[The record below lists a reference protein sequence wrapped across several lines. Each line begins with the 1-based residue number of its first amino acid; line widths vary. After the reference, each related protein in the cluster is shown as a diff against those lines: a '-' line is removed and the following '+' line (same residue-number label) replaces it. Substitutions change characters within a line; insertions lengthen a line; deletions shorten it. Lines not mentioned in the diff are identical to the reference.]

1 MPVQF
6 SCNACKKKFKAA
18 DKFAGKTIP
27 CPNCKVP
34 LIVPALPAGSIKP
47 ETPPSIASVKTKS
60 QAEQDIE
67 AMAALALEE
76 TKQEEEVAPQFIQF
90 ECTFCDEKVSFPID
104 LGGKQA
110 PCPGCRRI
118 LKVPMPV
125 VVKKTGPDWKKQ
137 PDKRPSGALRK
148 EEPELEGTW
157 NSTMD
162 TVSRDALL
170 EAGAIVEEYEPLT
183 RAEKIKRTVMV
194 LVVLVSGLL
203 GYYYYSSYQG
213 KVNGDAQI
221 AKIELSIKSG
231 DLANFAGEIKAVLLA
246 GIASYRLSE
255 NPDIPASK
263 IKKTLQSA
271 LASLDKASSLFEK
284 DFALLELSRSI
295 VELGGG
301 KDDVRDNKKLKWDE
315 VQKFLKQPFES
326 FTIPEIKLLAL
337 KEATSSFIA
346 SGETDRALAFAS
358 QVLSGSAVSKDK
370 KIDDHSDFLAV
381 VGMELFKAQKID
393 ASKQI
398 LESIRTR
405 YTSAPTTP
413 VSPFA
418 AAFFTVAE
426 KDKPLPFVFPKDS
439 NNEADL
445 FCLLCVDLINDKL
458 ETFIGSSNFKNY
470 DAVLR
475 LNCLTKV
482 SFLAS
487 VLGKDVSVLKDELN
501 RVVSEGVMPNVD
513 CVQSYLVLAAISQSL
528 KISSESWF
536 KAADKVPQAMKDY
549 KLIKSKFLLASFL
562 VKDDFTSATLEDA
575 NKMENASLSK
585 AMAYQ
590 HIGINSKKSP
600 WFKEALLKT
609 SEPEKSFGYLGIA
622 LSADNN
628 LKKK

>member
-47 ETPPSIASVKTKS
+47 ETPPPIASVKTKS

-585 AMAYQ
+585 AMVYQ

>member
-6 SCNACKKKFKAA
+6 TCKSCNKKFKAA

-27 CPNCKVP
+27 CPTCKVP
-34 LIVPALPAGSIKP
+34 LIVPALPAGSVLL
-47 ETPPSIASVKTKS
+47 EMPPPQTSVKTKS

-76 TKQEEEVAPQFIQF
+76 TKQVEDAVPQFIQF
-90 ECTFCDEKVSFPID
+90 ECTFCDEKVSLPID

-118 LKVPMPV
+118 LKVPMPA
-125 VVKKTGPDWKKQ
+125 VVKTSGPDWKKQ

-194 LVVLVSGLL
+194 LVLIISGLL
-203 GYYYYSSYQG
+203 GFIYYSSYRG
-213 KVNGDAQI
+213 KVNEDAQI

-231 DLANFAGEIKAVLLA
+231 ELANSTGEIKAVLLA
-246 GIASYRLSE
+246 GVATYRLAES
-255 NPDIPASK
+255 PDIPASK
-263 IKKTLQSA
+263 IKKTLQTA
-271 LASLDKASSLFEK
+271 LASLDKASSLYEK
-284 DFALLELSRSI
+284 DFALLELCRAI
-295 VELGGG
+295 IELGGG

-326 FTIPEIKLLAL
+326 FTIPEIKLIAL
-337 KEATSSFIA
+337 KEATASFIA
-346 SGETDRALAFAS
+346 SGEIDRALAFAS
-358 QVLSGSAVSKDK
+358 QVLSGSAISKDK

-381 VGMELFKAQKID
+381 VGMELFNAQKID

-405 YTSAPTTP
+405 YTSAPGTP

-418 AAFFTVAE
+418 AAFFTIAE
-426 KDKPLPFVFPKDS
+426 KEKPMPFVFSKDS
-439 NNEADL
+439 NSDVDI
-445 FCLLCVDLINDKL
+445 FCLLCVNLVDDKL
-458 ETFIGSSNFKNY
+458 ENLIGSSNFKNA
-470 DAVLR
+470 DAVFR
-475 LNCLTKV
+475 LNCLSKV
-482 SFLAS
+482 SLLAS
-487 VLGKDVSVLKDELN
+487 VLGKDVSMLKDELN
-501 RVVSEGVMPNVD
+501 RIVSEGVMPNVD
-513 CVQSYLVLAAISQSL
+513 SVQSYLVLTEISQSL
-528 KISSESWF
+528 KILSDSWL

-549 KLIKSKFLLASFL
+549 KQIKSRFLLASFL
-562 VKDDFTSATLEDA
+562 AKEDISSATLEDA
-575 NKMENASLSK
+575 NKMESASLSK
-585 AMAYQ
+585 SIAFRHVGM
-590 HIGINSKKSP
+590 NPKNFT
-600 WFKEALLKT
+600 WFKDALYKVA
-609 SEPEKSFGYLGIA
+609 EPEKSFGYVGIA
-622 LSADNN
+622 ISSDKNF
-628 LKKK
+628 KKK

>member
-34 LIVPALPAGSIKP
+34 LVVPTLPAVSIPP
-47 ETPPSIASVKTKS
+47 EITPPQSSVKTKS

-76 TKQEEEVAPQFIQF
+76 TKQEEDVVPQFIQF
-90 ECTFCDEKVSFPID
+90 ECTFCDEKISLPID

-118 LKVPMPV
+118 LKVPMPA
-125 VVKKTGPDWKKQ
+125 VVKKSGPDWKKQ

-183 RAEKIKRTVMV
+183 RAEKIKRAVTV

-203 GYYYYSSYQG
+203 GFLYYNSYQG

-221 AKIELSIKSG
+221 AKIELNIKSG
-231 DLANFAGEIKAVLLA
+231 ELANASGEIKAVLLA

-255 NPDIPASK
+255 SPEIPAAK

-271 LASLDKASSLFEK
+271 LASLDKARSLFEK

-326 FTIPEIKLLAL
+326 FTIPEIKLIAL
-337 KEATSSFIA
+337 KEATASFIA
-346 SGETDRALAFAS
+346 NGETDRALAFAS

-381 VGMELFKAQKID
+381 VGMELFKAQKIE

-418 AAFFTVAE
+418 AAFFTIAD
-426 KDKPLPFVFPKDS
+426 KDKPLPFVFTKDS
-439 NNEADL
+439 NNEADIY
-445 FCLLCVDLINDKL
+445 CLLCVDLINDKL
-458 ETFIGSSNFKNY
+458 ETFLGSSNFKNY
-470 DAVLR
+470 DGVLR
-475 LNCLTKV
+475 LNCLSKV
-482 SFLAS
+482 SLLAS
-487 VLGKDVSVLKDELN
+487 VLDKDVSVLKDELN
-501 RVVSEGVMPNVD
+501 RIVSEGVMPNID
-513 CVQSYLVLAAISQSL
+513 CVQSYLVLSAISQNL

-536 KAADKVPQAMKDY
+536 KAADKVPQALKDY
-549 KLIKSKFLLASFL
+549 KQIKSRFLLASFL
-562 VKDDFTSATLEDA
+562 VKEDITSATLEDA
-575 NKMENASLSK
+575 NKMEAASLSK
-585 AMAYQ
+585 SMAYRYV
-590 HIGINSKKSP
+590 GMNPKYST
-600 WFKEALLKT
+600 WFKAALNKAA
-609 SEPEKSFGYLGIA
+609 EPEKSFGYVGIA
-622 LSADNN
+622 ISSDKNF
-628 LKKK
+628 KKK

>member
-47 ETPPSIASVKTKS
+47 ETPPPIASVKTKS

>member
-27 CPNCKVP
+27 CPSCKVP
-34 LIVPALPAGSIKP
+34 LIVPALPAGSIPP
-47 ETPPSIASVKTKS
+47 EIASPQASVKTKS

-76 TKQEEEVAPQFIQF
+76 TKQEEDVVPQFIQF
-90 ECTFCDEKVSFPID
+90 ECTFCDEKVSLPID

-118 LKVPMPV
+118 LKVPMPA
-125 VVKKTGPDWKKQ
+125 VVKKSGPDWKKQ

-183 RAEKIKRTVMV
+183 RAEKIKRAVMV

-203 GYYYYSSYQG
+203 GFLYYNSYRG
-213 KVNGDAQI
+213 KVNEDAQI

-231 DLANFAGEIKAVLLA
+231 DLANSSGEIKAVLLA
-246 GIASYRLSE
+246 GIASFRLSE
-255 NPDIPASK
+255 SPDVPASK

-326 FTIPEIKLLAL
+326 FTIPEIKLIAL
-337 KEATSSFIA
+337 KEATASFIA

-381 VGMELFKAQKID
+381 VGIELFKAQKID

-418 AAFFTVAE
+418 AAFFTIAE
-426 KDKPLPFVFPKDS
+426 KDKPLPFVFAKDS
-439 NNEADL
+439 NNEADI
-445 FCLLCVDLINDKL
+445 FCLLCVDLIDDKL
-458 ETFIGSSNFKNY
+458 ETLIGSSNFKNA
-470 DAVLR
+470 DAVFR
-475 LNCLTKV
+475 LNCLSKV

-501 RVVSEGVMPNVD
+501 RIVSEGVMPNVD
-513 CVQSYLVLAAISQSL
+513 CVQSYLVLATISQSL

-549 KLIKSKFLLASFL
+549 KQIKSRFLLASFL
-562 VKDDFTSATLEDA
+562 VKEDVTSATLEDA
-575 NKMENASLSK
+575 NKMEPASLSK
-585 AMAYQ
+585 SMAFR
-590 HIGINSKKSP
+590 HVGMNPKNST
-600 WFKEALLKT
+600 WFKETLIKAA
-609 SEPEKSFGYLGIA
+609 EPEKSFGYVGIA
-622 LSADNN
+622 ISSDRNF
-628 LKKK
+628 KKK

>member
-34 LIVPALPAGSIKP
+34 LIVPVLAASSASPEIALPQ
-47 ETPPSIASVKTKS
+47 ASVKTKS

-76 TKQEEEVAPQFIQF
+76 TKQEEEVVPQFIQF
-90 ECTFCDEKVSFPID
+90 ECTFCDEKVSLPVD

-118 LKVPMPV
+118 LKVPMPA

-183 RAEKIKRTVMV
+183 RAEKIKRAVMV
-194 LVVLVSGLL
+194 LVVLVSGLS
-203 GYYYYSSYQG
+203 GFYYYSSYQG

-231 DLANFAGEIKAVLLA
+231 DLANFSGEIKAVLLA

-284 DFALLELSRSI
+284 DFALLELTRSI
-295 VELGGG
+295 IELGGG

-326 FTIPEIKLLAL
+326 FTIPEIKLIAL
-337 KEATSSFIA
+337 KEATASFIA

-381 VGMELFKAQKID
+381 VGIELFKAQKID

-405 YTSAPTTP
+405 YASAPTTP

-418 AAFFTVAE
+418 AAFFKLAE
-426 KDKPLPFVFPKDS
+426 NDKPLPFVFTKDS
-439 NNEADL
+439 NNEADIY
-445 FCLLCVDLINDKL
+445 CLLCVDLVDDKL
-458 ETFIGSSNFKNY
+458 ETLIGSSNFKNS
-470 DAVLR
+470 DAVFR
-475 LNCLTKV
+475 LNCLSKV
-482 SFLAS
+482 SLLAS

-501 RVVSEGVMPNVD
+501 RIVGEGVMPNVD
-513 CVQSYLVLAAISQSL
+513 CVQSYLVLAATSQNL
-528 KISSESWF
+528 KISSESWS

-549 KLIKSKFLLASFL
+549 KQIKSRFLLASFL
-562 VKDDFTSATLEDA
+562 VKEDITSATLEEA
-575 NKMENASLSK
+575 NKMEAASLSK
-585 AMAYQ
+585 SMAYR
-590 HIGINSKKSP
+590 HVGMNPKYST
-600 WFKEALLKT
+600 WFKEALNKAA
-609 SEPEKSFGYLGIA
+609 EPEKAFGYVGIA
-622 LSADNN
+622 ISSDKNF
-628 LKKK
+628 KKK

>member
-47 ETPPSIASVKTKS
+47 ETPPPIASVKTKS

-203 GYYYYSSYQG
+203 GFYYYSSYQG

-487 VLGKDVSVLKDELN
+487 VLGKDVSVFKDELN

-622 LSADNN
+622 LPGDNN

>member
-246 GIASYRLSE
+246 GIASYRLTE

-439 NNEADL
+439 NNEADI

-470 DAVLR
+470 GAVLR

-487 VLGKDVSVLKDELN
+487 VLGKDVSILKDELN

>member
-104 LGGKQA
+104 LGVKQA

-487 VLGKDVSVLKDELN
+487 VLGKDVSVFKDELN

-622 LSADNN
+622 LSGDNN

>member
-27 CPNCKVP
+27 CPNCKVS
-34 LIVPALPAGSIKP
+34 LVVPALPAVSIPP
-47 ETPPSIASVKTKS
+47 EITPPQSSVKTKS

-76 TKQEEEVAPQFIQF
+76 TKQEEDVVPQFIQF
-90 ECTFCDEKVSFPID
+90 ECTFCDEKISLPID

-118 LKVPMPV
+118 LKVPMPA
-125 VVKKTGPDWKKQ
+125 VVKSSGPDWKKQ

-148 EEPELEGTW
+148 EELELEGTW

-183 RAEKIKRTVMV
+183 RAEKIKRAVTV

-203 GYYYYSSYQG
+203 GFLYYNSYQG
-213 KVNGDAQI
+213 KVNGDSQI
-221 AKIELSIKSG
+221 AKIELNIKSG
-231 DLANFAGEIKAVLLA
+231 ELANASGEIKAVLLA

-255 NPDIPASK
+255 NPEIPASK

-326 FTIPEIKLLAL
+326 FTIPEIKLIAL
-337 KEATSSFIA
+337 KEATASFIA
-346 SGETDRALAFAS
+346 NGETDRALAFAS

-381 VGMELFKAQKID
+381 VGMELFKAQKIE

-418 AAFFTVAE
+418 AAFFTIAE
-426 KDKPLPFVFPKDS
+426 KDKPLPFVFAKDS
-439 NNEADL
+439 NNEADI

-458 ETFIGSSNFKNY
+458 ETLIGSSNFKNA
-470 DAVLR
+470 DAVFR
-475 LNCLTKV
+475 LNCLSKV
-482 SFLAS
+482 SFLAT
-487 VLGKDVSVLKDELN
+487 VLDKDVSVLKEELN
-501 RVVSEGVMPNVD
+501 RIISEGVMPNID
-513 CVQSYLVLAAISQSL
+513 CVQSYIVLSAISQNL

-549 KLIKSKFLLASFL
+549 KQIKSRFLLASFL
-562 VKDDFTSATLEDA
+562 VKDDITSATIEDA
-575 NKMENASLSK
+575 NKMEAGSLSK
-585 AMAYQ
+585 SMAYRNV
-590 HIGINSKKSP
+590 GMNPKYST
-600 WFKEALLKT
+600 WFKAALNKAA
-609 SEPEKSFGYLGIA
+609 EPEKSFGYVGIA
-622 LSADNN
+622 ISSDKNF
-628 LKKK
+628 KKK

>member
-34 LIVPALPAGSIKP
+34 LIVPVLPASSASPEIALPQ
-47 ETPPSIASVKTKS
+47 ASVKTKS

-76 TKQEEEVAPQFIQF
+76 TKQEEEVVPQFIQF
-90 ECTFCDEKVSFPID
+90 ECTFCDEKVSLPID

-118 LKVPMPV
+118 LKVPMPA

-183 RAEKIKRTVMV
+183 RADKIKRAVMV

-203 GYYYYSSYQG
+203 GFYYYSSYQG

-231 DLANFAGEIKAVLLA
+231 DLANSAGEIKAVLLA

-337 KEATSSFIA
+337 KEATYSFIA

-370 KIDDHSDFLAV
+370 KIDDYSDFLAV

-418 AAFFTVAE
+418 AAFFKLAE
-426 KDKPLPFVFPKDS
+426 NDKPFPFVFAKDS
-439 NNEADL
+439 NNEADIY
-445 FCLLCVDLINDKL
+445 CLLCVDLVDDKL
-458 ETFIGSSNFKNY
+458 ETLIGSSNFKNA
-470 DAVLR
+470 DAVFR
-475 LNCLTKV
+475 LNCLSKV

-549 KLIKSKFLLASFL
+549 KLIKSKFLLASFF

-575 NKMENASLSK
+575 NKMETASLSK

>member
-27 CPNCKVP
+27 CPSCKVP
-34 LIVPALPAGSIKP
+34 LIVPALPAGSIPP
-47 ETPPSIASVKTKS
+47 EIAPPQASVKTKS

-76 TKQEEEVAPQFIQF
+76 TKQEEDVVPQFIQF
-90 ECTFCDEKVSFPID
+90 ECTFCDEKVSLPID

-118 LKVPMPV
+118 LKVPMPA

-183 RAEKIKRTVMV
+183 RAEKIKRAVMV

-203 GYYYYSSYQG
+203 GILYYNSYRG
-213 KVNGDAQI
+213 KVNEDAQI

-231 DLANFAGEIKAVLLA
+231 DLANSSGEIKAVLLA
-246 GIASYRLSE
+246 GIASFRLSE
-255 NPDIPASK
+255 SPDVPASK

-326 FTIPEIKLLAL
+326 FTIPEIKLIAL
-337 KEATSSFIA
+337 KEATASFIS

-381 VGMELFKAQKID
+381 VGIELFKAQKID

-418 AAFFTVAE
+418 AAFFTIAE
-426 KDKPLPFVFPKDS
+426 KDKPLPFAFAKDS
-439 NNEADL
+439 NNEADI
-445 FCLLCVDLINDKL
+445 FCLLCVDLIDDKL
-458 ETFIGSSNFKNY
+458 ETLIGSSNFKNA
-470 DAVLR
+470 DAVFR
-475 LNCLTKV
+475 LNCLSKV

-501 RVVSEGVMPNVD
+501 RIVSEGVMPNVD

-549 KLIKSKFLLASFL
+549 KQIKSRFLLTSFL
-562 VKDDFTSATLEDA
+562 VKEDVTSATLEDA
-575 NKMENASLSK
+575 NKMEPASLSK
-585 AMAYQ
+585 SMAFR
-590 HIGINSKKSP
+590 HVGMNPKNST
-600 WFKEALLKT
+600 WFKEALIKT
-609 SEPEKSFGYLGIA
+609 AEPEKSFGYVGIA
-622 LSADNN
+622 ISSDKNF
-628 LKKK
+628 KKK

>member
-34 LIVPALPAGSIKP
+34 LVVPTLPAVSIPP
-47 ETPPSIASVKTKS
+47 EITPPQSSVKTKS

-76 TKQEEEVAPQFIQF
+76 TKQEEDVVPQFIQF
-90 ECTFCDEKVSFPID
+90 ECTFCDEKISLPID

-118 LKVPMPV
+118 LKVPMPA
-125 VVKKTGPDWKKQ
+125 VVKKSGPDWKKQ

-183 RAEKIKRTVMV
+183 RAEKIKRAVTV

-203 GYYYYSSYQG
+203 GFLYYNSYQG

-221 AKIELSIKSG
+221 AKIELNIKSG
-231 DLANFAGEIKAVLLA
+231 ELANASGEIKAVLLA

-255 NPDIPASK
+255 SPEIPAAK

-326 FTIPEIKLLAL
+326 FTIPEIKLIAL
-337 KEATSSFIA
+337 KEATASFIA
-346 SGETDRALAFAS
+346 NGETDRALAFAS

-381 VGMELFKAQKID
+381 VGMELFKAQKIE

-418 AAFFTVAE
+418 AAFFTIAD
-426 KDKPLPFVFPKDS
+426 KDKPLPFVFTKDS
-439 NNEADL
+439 NNEADIY
-445 FCLLCVDLINDKL
+445 CLLCVDLINDKL
-458 ETFIGSSNFKNY
+458 ETFLGSSNFKNY
-470 DAVLR
+470 DGVLR
-475 LNCLTKV
+475 LNCLSKV
-482 SFLAS
+482 SLLAS
-487 VLGKDVSVLKDELN
+487 VLDKDVSVLKDELN
-501 RVVSEGVMPNVD
+501 RIVSEGVMPNID
-513 CVQSYLVLAAISQSL
+513 CVQSYLVLSAISQNL

-536 KAADKVPQAMKDY
+536 KAADKVPQALKDY
-549 KLIKSKFLLASFL
+549 KQIKSRFLLASFL
-562 VKDDFTSATLEDA
+562 VKEDITSATLEDA
-575 NKMENASLSK
+575 NKMEAASLSK
-585 AMAYQ
+585 SMAYRYV
-590 HIGINSKKSP
+590 GMNPKYST
-600 WFKEALLKT
+600 WFKAALNKAA
-609 SEPEKSFGYLGIA
+609 EPEKSFGYVGIA
-622 LSADNN
+622 ISSDKNF
-628 LKKK
+628 KKK

>member
-246 GIASYRLSE
+246 GIASYRLTE

>member
-27 CPNCKVP
+27 CPSCKVP
-34 LIVPALPAGSIKP
+34 LIVPPLPTDSIPP
-47 ETPPSIASVKTKS
+47 EIAPPQASIKTKS

-76 TKQEEEVAPQFIQF
+76 TKQEEDVVPQFIQF

-118 LKVPMPV
+118 LKVPMPA

-162 TVSRDALL
+162 TVSRDSLL
-170 EAGAIVEEYEPLT
+170 EAGAIVEEFEPLT
-183 RAEKIKRTVMV
+183 RVEKIKRAVMV
-194 LVVLVSGLL
+194 FVVVVSGLL
-203 GYYYYSSYQG
+203 GFLYYNSYRG
-213 KVNGDAQI
+213 KVNEDAQI

-231 DLANFAGEIKAVLLA
+231 DLANSSGEIKAVLLA
-246 GIASYRLSE
+246 GIASYRLAE
-255 NPDIPASK
+255 TPDVPASK

-271 LASLDKASSLFEK
+271 LASLDKAGSLFEK

-295 VELGGG
+295 VGLGGS
-301 KDDVRDNKKLKWDE
+301 KDEVRDNKKLKWDE

-326 FTIPEIKLLAL
+326 FTIPEIKLIAL
-337 KEATSSFIA
+337 KEATASFIA

-358 QVLSGSAVSKDK
+358 QVLSGSAVTKDK

-418 AAFFTVAE
+418 AAFFKIAE
-426 KDKPLPFVFPKDS
+426 KDKPLPFVIAKDS
-439 NNEADL
+439 NNEADI
-445 FCLLCVDLINDKL
+445 FCLLCVELVDDKL
-458 ETFIGSSNFKNY
+458 ETFIGSSNFKNA
-470 DAVLR
+470 DAVFR
-475 LNCLTKV
+475 LNCLSKV

-487 VLGKDVSVLKDELN
+487 VLGKDVPVLKDELN
-501 RVVSEGVMPNVD
+501 RIVSEGVMPNVD
-513 CVQSYLVLAAISQSL
+513 TVQSYLVLSAISQSL
-528 KISSESWF
+528 KISSESWI
-536 KAADKVPQAMKDY
+536 KAADKVPQAIKDF
-549 KLIKSKFLLASFL
+549 KQIKSRFLLASFL
-562 VKDDFTSATLEDA
+562 VKEDFTSATLEDA
-575 NKMENASLSK
+575 NKMEAASLSK
-585 AMAYQ
+585 SMAYR
-590 HIGINSKKSP
+590 HVGMNPKNST
-600 WFKEALLKT
+600 WFKEALNKAA
-609 SEPEKSFGYLGIA
+609 EPEKSFGYVGIA
-622 LSADNN
+622 ISADKTF
-628 LKKK
+628 KKK

>member
-47 ETPPSIASVKTKS
+47 ETPPPIASVKTKS

-246 GIASYRLSE
+246 GIASYRLTE

-439 NNEADL
+439 NNEADI

-487 VLGKDVSVLKDELN
+487 VLGKDVSILKDELN

>member
-47 ETPPSIASVKTKS
+47 ETPPPIASVKTKS

-246 GIASYRLSE
+246 GIASYRLTE

-487 VLGKDVSVLKDELN
+487 VLGKDVSVFKDELN

>member
-47 ETPPSIASVKTKS
+47 ETPPPIASVKTKS

-203 GYYYYSSYQG
+203 GFYYYSSYQG

-487 VLGKDVSVLKDELN
+487 VLGKDVSVFKDELN

-600 WFKEALLKT
+600 WCKEALLKT

-622 LSADNN
+622 LPGDNN

>member
-47 ETPPSIASVKTKS
+47 ETPPPIASVKTKS

-203 GYYYYSSYQG
+203 GFYYYSSYQG

-487 VLGKDVSVLKDELN
+487 VLGKDVSVFKDELN

>member
-27 CPNCKVP
+27 CPSCKVP
-34 LIVPALPAGSIKP
+34 LIVPALQAGSIPP
-47 ETPPSIASVKTKS
+47 EIAPPQASVKTKS

-76 TKQEEEVAPQFIQF
+76 TKQEEDVVPQFIQF
-90 ECTFCDEKVSFPID
+90 ECTFCDEKVSLPID

-118 LKVPMPV
+118 LKVPMPA

-183 RAEKIKRTVMV
+183 RAEKIKRAVMV

-203 GYYYYSSYQG
+203 GILYYNSYRG
-213 KVNGDAQI
+213 KVNEDAQI

-231 DLANFAGEIKAVLLA
+231 DLANSSGEIKAVLLA
-246 GIASYRLSE
+246 GIASFRLSE
-255 NPDIPASK
+255 SPDVPASK

-337 KEATSSFIA
+337 KEATYSFIA

-381 VGMELFKAQKID
+381 VGIELFKAQKID

-405 YTSAPTTP
+405 YSSAPTTP

-418 AAFFTVAE
+418 AAFFTIAE
-426 KDKPLPFVFPKDS
+426 KDKPLPFVFAKDS
-439 NNEADL
+439 NNEADI
-445 FCLLCVDLINDKL
+445 FCLLCVDLIDDKL
-458 ETFIGSSNFKNY
+458 ETLIGSSNFKNA
-470 DAVLR
+470 DAVFR
-475 LNCLTKV
+475 LNCLSKV

-501 RVVSEGVMPNVD
+501 RIVSEGVMPNVD

-549 KLIKSKFLLASFL
+549 KQIKSRFLLASFL
-562 VKDDFTSATLEDA
+562 VKEDVTSATLEDA
-575 NKMENASLSK
+575 NKMEPASLSK
-585 AMAYQ
+585 SMAFR
-590 HIGINSKKSP
+590 HVGMNPKNST
-600 WFKEALLKT
+600 WFKEALIKAA
-609 SEPEKSFGYLGIA
+609 EPEKSFGYVGIA
-622 LSADNN
+622 ISSDKNF
-628 LKKK
+628 KKK

>member
-27 CPNCKVP
+27 CPSCKVP
-34 LIVPALPAGSIKP
+34 LIVPALPPDSIP
-47 ETPPSIASVKTKS
+47 HEIVPPQASIKTKS
-60 QAEQDIE
+60 KAEQDIE

-76 TKQEEEVAPQFIQF
+76 TKQEEEAVPQFIQF

-104 LGGKQA
+104 VGGKQA

-118 LKVPMPV
+118 LKVPMPA
-125 VVKKTGPDWKKQ
+125 VVKKSGPDWKKQ

-170 EAGAIVEEYEPLT
+170 EAGAIVEEFEPLT

-194 LVVLVSGLL
+194 FVVIVSGLL
-203 GYYYYSSYQG
+203 GFLYYNSYRG
-213 KVNGDAQI
+213 KVNDDAQI

-231 DLANFAGEIKAVLLA
+231 DLANSSGEIKAVLLA

-255 NPDIPASK
+255 SPEVSASK

-271 LASLDKASSLFEK
+271 LASLDKAGSLFEK

-295 VELGGG
+295 IELGGG

-326 FTIPEIKLLAL
+326 FTIPEIKLIAL
-337 KEATSSFIA
+337 KEATASFIA

-381 VGMELFKAQKID
+381 VGMELFKAQKIE

-418 AAFFTVAE
+418 AAFFKMAE
-426 KDKPLPFVFPKDS
+426 KDKPLPFVVAKDS
-439 NNEADL
+439 NNEADI
-445 FCLLCVDLINDKL
+445 FCLLCGDLVDDKL
-458 ETFIGSSNFKNY
+458 ETLIGSSNFKNA
-470 DAVLR
+470 DAVFR

-501 RVVSEGVMPNVD
+501 RIVSEGVMPNVD
-513 CVQSYLVLAAISQSL
+513 SVQSYLVLSAISQSL
-528 KISSESWF
+528 KISSDSWF
-536 KAADKVPQAMKDY
+536 KASDKVPQAMKDY
-549 KLIKSKFLLASFL
+549 KQIKSRFLLASFL
-562 VKDDFTSATLEDA
+562 AKEDFTSTTLEDT
-575 NKMENASLSK
+575 NKMEVASLSK
-585 AMAYQ
+585 SMAYR
-590 HIGINSKKSP
+590 HVGMNPKNSS
-600 WFKEALLKT
+600 WFKGALIKA
-609 SEPEKSFGYLGIA
+609 SEPEKSFGYVGIA
-622 LSADNN
+622 ISSDKNF
-628 LKKK
+628 KKK

>member
-27 CPNCKVP
+27 CPSCKVP
-34 LIVPALPAGSIKP
+34 LIVPALQAGSIPP
-47 ETPPSIASVKTKS
+47 EIAPPQASVKTKS

-76 TKQEEEVAPQFIQF
+76 TKQEEDVVPQFIQF
-90 ECTFCDEKVSFPID
+90 ECTFCDEKVSLPID

-118 LKVPMPV
+118 LKVPMPA

-183 RAEKIKRTVMV
+183 RAEKIKRAVMV

-203 GYYYYSSYQG
+203 GILYYNSYRG
-213 KVNGDAQI
+213 KVNEDAQI

-231 DLANFAGEIKAVLLA
+231 DLANSSGEIKAVLLA
-246 GIASYRLSE
+246 GIASFRLSE
-255 NPDIPASK
+255 SPDVPASK

-326 FTIPEIKLLAL
+326 FTIPEIKLIAL
-337 KEATSSFIA
+337 KEATASFIS

-358 QVLSGSAVSKDK
+358 QVLSGSSVSKDK

-381 VGMELFKAQKID
+381 VGIELFKAQKID

-418 AAFFTVAE
+418 AAFFTIAE
-426 KDKPLPFVFPKDS
+426 KDKPLPFVFAKDS
-439 NNEADL
+439 NNEADI
-445 FCLLCVDLINDKL
+445 FCLLCVDLIDDKL
-458 ETFIGSSNFKNY
+458 ETLIGSSNFKNA
-470 DAVLR
+470 DAVFR
-475 LNCLTKV
+475 LNCLSKV

-501 RVVSEGVMPNVD
+501 RIVSEGVMPNVD

-549 KLIKSKFLLASFL
+549 KQIKSRFLLASFL
-562 VKDDFTSATLEDA
+562 VKEDVTSATLEDA
-575 NKMENASLSK
+575 NKMEPASLSK
-585 AMAYQ
+585 SMAFR
-590 HIGINSKKSP
+590 HVGMNPKNST
-600 WFKEALLKT
+600 WFKEALIKAA
-609 SEPEKSFGYLGIA
+609 EPEKSFGYVGIA
-622 LSADNN
+622 ISSDKNF
-628 LKKK
+628 KKK

>member
-34 LIVPALPAGSIKP
+34 LIVPALPADSVPP
-47 ETPPSIASVKTKS
+47 EITSPQASVKTKS

-76 TKQEEEVAPQFIQF
+76 TKQEEDVVPQFIQF
-90 ECTFCDEKVSFPID
+90 ECTFCDEKVSLPID

-118 LKVPMPV
+118 LKVPMPA
-125 VVKKTGPDWKKQ
+125 VVKKAGPDWKKQ

-183 RAEKIKRTVMV
+183 RAEKIKRAVTV

-203 GYYYYSSYQG
+203 GFLYYNSYQG

-231 DLANFAGEIKAVLLA
+231 ELANASGDIKAVLLA

-255 NPDIPASK
+255 NPEIPAAK

-326 FTIPEIKLLAL
+326 FTIPEIKLIAL
-337 KEATSSFIA
+337 KEATASFVA

-370 KIDDHSDFLAV
+370 KVDDHSDFLAV

-413 VSPFA
+413 VSPYA
-418 AAFFTVAE
+418 AAFFTIAE
-426 KDKPLPFVFPKDS
+426 KDKPLPFAFTKDS
-439 NNEADL
+439 NNEADIY
-445 FCLLCVDLINDKL
+445 CLLCVDLINEKL

-501 RVVSEGVMPNVD
+501 RIVSEGVMPNVD
-513 CVQSYLVLAAISQSL
+513 TVQSYLVLAAISQNL
-528 KISSESWF
+528 KISSESWL

-549 KLIKSKFLLASFL
+549 KQIKSRFLLASFL
-562 VKDDFTSATLEDA
+562 VKEDTTSAALEDA
-575 NKMENASLSK
+575 NKMETASLSK
-585 AMAYQ
+585 AMAYR
-590 HIGINSKKSP
+590 HVGINSKKST

>member
-27 CPNCKVP
+27 CPSCKVP
-34 LIVPALPAGSIKP
+34 LIVPALPPDS
-47 ETPPSIASVKTKS
+47 TPPEIVPPQASIKTKS

-76 TKQEEEVAPQFIQF
+76 TKQEEEAVPQFIQF

-118 LKVPMPV
+118 LKVPMPA
-125 VVKKTGPDWKKQ
+125 VVKKSGPDWKKQ

-170 EAGAIVEEYEPLT
+170 EAGAIVEEFEPLT

-194 LVVLVSGLL
+194 FVLIVSGLL
-203 GYYYYSSYQG
+203 GFLYYNSYRG
-213 KVNGDAQI
+213 KVNEDAQI

-231 DLANFAGEIKAVLLA
+231 DLANSSGEIKAVLLA

-255 NPDIPASK
+255 SPEVSASK

-271 LASLDKASSLFEK
+271 LASLDKAGSLFEK

-295 VELGGG
+295 IELGGG

-326 FTIPEIKLLAL
+326 FTIPEIKLIAL
-337 KEATSSFIA
+337 KEATASFIA

-381 VGMELFKAQKID
+381 VGMELFKAQKIE

-418 AAFFTVAE
+418 AAFFKMAE
-426 KDKPLPFVFPKDS
+426 KDKPLPFVVAKDS
-439 NNEADL
+439 NNEADI
-445 FCLLCVDLINDKL
+445 FCLLCGDLVDDKL
-458 ETFIGSSNFKNY
+458 ETLIGSSNFKNA
-470 DAVLR
+470 DAVFR

-501 RVVSEGVMPNVD
+501 RIVSEGVMPNVD
-513 CVQSYLVLAAISQSL
+513 SVQSYLVLSAISQSL
-528 KISSESWF
+528 KISSDSWF
-536 KAADKVPQAMKDY
+536 KASEKVPQAMKDY
-549 KLIKSKFLLASFL
+549 KQIKSRFLLASFL
-562 VKDDFTSATLEDA
+562 AKEDVTSATLDDA
-575 NKMENASLSK
+575 NKMETASLSK
-585 AMAYQ
+585 SMAFR
-590 HIGINSKKSP
+590 HVGMNPKNSS
-600 WFKEALLKT
+600 WFKAALIKA
-609 SEPEKSFGYLGIA
+609 SEPEKSFGYVGIA
-622 LSADNN
+622 ISSDKNF
-628 LKKK
+628 KKK

>member
-27 CPNCKVP
+27 CPSCKVP
-34 LIVPALPAGSIKP
+34 LIVPALPPDSIPP
-47 ETPPSIASVKTKS
+47 EIALPQASIQTKS

-76 TKQEEEVAPQFIQF
+76 TKQEEEAVPQFIQF

-110 PCPGCRRI
+110 PCPSCRRI
-118 LKVPMPV
+118 LKVPMPA
-125 VVKKTGPDWKKQ
+125 VVKKSGPDWKKQ

-194 LVVLVSGLL
+194 FVMIVSGLL
-203 GYYYYSSYQG
+203 GFLYYNSYRG
-213 KVNGDAQI
+213 KVNEDAQI
-221 AKIELSIKSG
+221 AKIELSIKNG
-231 DLANFAGEIKAVLLA
+231 DLANSSGEIKAVLLA

-255 NPDIPASK
+255 APDVSASK

-271 LASLDKASSLFEK
+271 LASLDKAGSLFEK
-284 DFALLELSRSI
+284 DFALLELSRAI

-326 FTIPEIKLLAL
+326 FTIPEIKLIAL
-337 KEATSSFIA
+337 KEATASFIA

-381 VGMELFKAQKID
+381 VGMVLFNAQKIE

-418 AAFFTVAE
+418 AAFFKIAE
-426 KDKPLPFVFPKDS
+426 KDKPLPFAYAKDS
-439 NNEADL
+439 NNDADL
-445 FCLLCVDLINDKL
+445 LCLLSVYLIEDKL
-458 ETFIGSSNFKNY
+458 DSLLGSANFKNF
-470 DAVLR
+470 DSVLR
-475 LNCLTKV
+475 LNLLTKV
-482 SFLAS
+482 AFLAS

-501 RVVSEGVMPNVD
+501 RIVSEGVMPNVD
-513 CVQSYLVLAAISQSL
+513 SVQSYLVLSAISQSL
-528 KISSESWF
+528 KISSDSWF
-536 KAADKVPQAMKDY
+536 KASDKVPQAMKDY
-549 KLIKSKFLLASFL
+549 KQIKSRFLLASFL
-562 VKDDFTSATLEDA
+562 AKEDITSTTLEDA
-575 NKMENASLSK
+575 NKMETASLSK
-585 AMAYQ
+585 SMAFR
-590 HIGINSKKSP
+590 HVGMNPKNSS
-600 WFKEALLKT
+600 WFKGALIKA
-609 SEPEKSFGYLGIA
+609 SEPEKSFGYVGIA
-622 LSADNN
+622 ISSDKNF
-628 LKKK
+628 KKK

>member
-27 CPNCKVP
+27 CPNCKVA
-34 LIVPALPAGSIKP
+34 LIVPALPAGSITP
-47 ETPPSIASVKTKS
+47 ETPPPIASVKTKS

-90 ECTFCDEKVSFPID
+90 ECTFCDEKVSFPFD

-118 LKVPMPV
+118 LKVPMPA

-183 RAEKIKRTVMV
+183 RAEKIKRAVMV
-194 LVVLVSGLL
+194 LVVLVLGLL
-203 GYYYYSSYQG
+203 GFYYYSSYQG

-231 DLANFAGEIKAVLLA
+231 DLANSAGEIKAVLLA

-358 QVLSGSAVSKDK
+358 QVLSGSAISKDK

-458 ETFIGSSNFKNY
+458 ETLIGSSNFKNA
-470 DAVLR
+470 DAVFR

-536 KAADKVPQAMKDY
+536 KAADKVPQAIKDY

>member
-6 SCNACKKKFKAA
+6 SCNACNKKFKAA

-34 LIVPALPAGSIKP
+34 LMVPALPAGSIPP
-47 ETPPSIASVKTKS
+47 EIASPQASIKTKS

-76 TKQEEEVAPQFIQF
+76 TKQEEEAVPQFIQF

-110 PCPGCRRI
+110 PCPSCRRI
-118 LKVPMPV
+118 LKVPMPA
-125 VVKKTGPDWKKQ
+125 VVKKSGPDWKKQ

-183 RAEKIKRTVMV
+183 RAEKIKRAVMV
-194 LVVLVSGLL
+194 FVVFVSGLL
-203 GYYYYSSYQG
+203 GFYYYSSYQG

-231 DLANFAGEIKAVLLA
+231 DLANSSGEIKAVLLA

-284 DFALLELSRSI
+284 DFALLELSRTI

-326 FTIPEIKLLAL
+326 FTIPEIKLIAL
-337 KEATSSFIA
+337 KEVTTSFIA

-358 QVLSGSAVSKDK
+358 QVLSGSAISKDK

-381 VGMELFKAQKID
+381 VGMELFNAQKID

-413 VSPFA
+413 ASPFA
-418 AAFFTVAE
+418 AAFFKIAE
-426 KDKPLPFVFPKDS
+426 KDKPLPFAYAKDS
-439 NNEADL
+439 NNEADI
-445 FCLLCVDLINDKL
+445 FCLLCVYLVDDKL
-458 ETFIGSSNFKNY
+458 ETFIGSSNFKNA
-470 DAVLR
+470 DAVFR
-475 LNCLTKV
+475 LNCLSKV

-487 VLGKDVSVLKDELN
+487 MLGKDIPILKEELN
-501 RVVSEGVMPNVD
+501 RIISEGVMPNVD
-513 CVQSYLVLAAISQSL
+513 SVQSYLVLSAISQNL
-528 KISSESWF
+528 KISSDSWF

-549 KLIKSKFLLASFL
+549 KQIRSRFLLASFL
-562 VKDDFTSATLEDA
+562 AKEDVTSATLEDA
-575 NKMENASLSK
+575 NKMETASLSK
-585 AMAYQ
+585 SMAFRHVGMIPQ
-590 HIGINSKKSP
+590 NSS
-600 WFKEALLKT
+600 WFKGALIKA
-609 SEPEKSFGYLGIA
+609 SEPEKSFGYVGIA
-622 LSADNN
+622 ISSDKNF
-628 LKKK
+628 KKK

>member
-34 LIVPALPAGSIKP
+34 LIVPVLPASSASPEIALPQ
-47 ETPPSIASVKTKS
+47 ASVKTKS

-76 TKQEEEVAPQFIQF
+76 TKQEEEVVPQFIQF
-90 ECTFCDEKVSFPID
+90 ECTFCDEKVSLPVD

-118 LKVPMPV
+118 LKVPMPA

-183 RAEKIKRTVMV
+183 RAEKIKRAVMV
-194 LVVLVSGLL
+194 LVVLVSGLS
-203 GYYYYSSYQG
+203 GFYYYSSYQG

-231 DLANFAGEIKAVLLA
+231 DLANSSGEIKAVLLA

-284 DFALLELSRSI
+284 DFALLELTRSI
-295 VELGGG
+295 IELGGG

-326 FTIPEIKLLAL
+326 FTIPEIKLIAL
-337 KEATSSFIA
+337 KEATASFIA

-381 VGMELFKAQKID
+381 VGMGCFKVRK
-393 ASKQI
+393 
-398 LESIRTR
+398 
-405 YTSAPTTP
+405 
-413 VSPFA
+413 
-418 AAFFTVAE
+418 
-426 KDKPLPFVFPKDS
+426 
-439 NNEADL
+439 
-445 FCLLCVDLINDKL
+445 
-458 ETFIGSSNFKNY
+458 
-470 DAVLR
+470 
-475 LNCLTKV
+475 
-482 SFLAS
+482 
-487 VLGKDVSVLKDELN
+487 
-501 RVVSEGVMPNVD
+501 
-513 CVQSYLVLAAISQSL
+513 
-528 KISSESWF
+528 
-536 KAADKVPQAMKDY
+536 
-549 KLIKSKFLLASFL
+549 
-562 VKDDFTSATLEDA
+562 
-575 NKMENASLSK
+575 
-585 AMAYQ
+585 
-590 HIGINSKKSP
+590 
-600 WFKEALLKT
+600 
-609 SEPEKSFGYLGIA
+609 
-622 LSADNN
+622 
-628 LKKK
+628 

>member
-203 GYYYYSSYQG
+203 GFYYYSSYQG

-487 VLGKDVSVLKDELN
+487 VLGKDVSVFKDELN